1 MLKQERQ
8 AYILRQLDLHNRVL
22 SSSLSSEMNVSE
34 DTIRRDLQELS
45 DSGRIIKVHGGAL
58 SRSFNNFY
66 DHQSPIYSRPG
77 KKIIARKTASLIKDG
92 MFVLSSGGTTIQ
104 EMARALSP
112 KLKATFITGSIPAAI
127 EYMHHPGI
135 DVILIGDKLSK
146 HAKITVGGDAI
157 ARIRQIRADLC
168 ILGINAIDVKHGVT
182 DNDWDVVQIKKAMI
196 ESAEKVI
203 CVSILEKTNSYQPIQ
218 ICALDEID
226 ILITESDPEN
236 PVLKPYK
243 DAGIRVL

>member
-22 SSSLSSEMNVSE
+22 SSSLCTEIQVSE
-34 DTIRRDLQELS
+34 DTIRRDLQELA
-45 DSGRIIKVHGGAL
+45 DNGKVIKVHGGAL

-66 DHQSPIYSRPG
+66 DHQNPIYSRPG
-77 KKIIARKTASLIKDG
+77 KKVIAEKTAKLIRNG
-92 MFVLSSGGTTIQ
+92 MFVLTSGGTTIQ
-104 EMARALSP
+104 EMARALP
-112 KLKATFITGSIPAAI
+112 PELKATFITGSIPAAI
-127 EYMHHPGI
+127 EYMTHPSI

-146 HAKITVGGDAI
+146 TAKITVGGDAI

-182 DNDWDVVQIKKAMI
+182 DSDWDVVQIKKAMI

-203 CVSILEKTNSYQPIQ
+203 CVSILEKTNTCQPIQ
-218 ICALDEID
+218 ICPLEDID
-226 ILITESDPEN
+226 ILITESN
-236 PVLKPYK
+236 PNEPKLQPYK
-243 DAGIRVL
+243 DAHIEVL

>member
-1 MLKQERQ
+1 MLKQERH
-8 AYILRQLDLHNRVL
+8 AYILRQVDLHNRVL
-22 SSSLSSEMNVSE
+22 SSSLSNEMQVSE
-34 DTIRRDLQELS
+34 DTIRRDLQELA
-45 DSGRIIKVHGGAL
+45 DAGRIIKVHGGAL

-66 DHQSPIYSRPG
+66 DNHNPIYSRQG
-77 KKIIARKTASLIKDG
+77 KKVIARKAASLIKDG
-92 MFVLSSGGTTIQ
+92 MFVLTSGGTTIQ
-104 EMARALSP
+104 EMARALP
-112 KLKATFITGSIPAAI
+112 PDLRATFITGSIPAAI
-127 EYMHHPGI
+127 EYMHHPAI

-146 HAKITVGGDAI
+146 NAKITVGGDAI

-182 DNDWDVVQIKKAMI
+182 DNDWDAVQVKKAMI

-203 CVSILEKTNSYQPIQ
+203 CVSILEKTDTCQPIQ
-218 ICALDEID
+218 ICPLEDID

-243 DAGIRVL
+243 DAGIRIM